1 MRNGIVHVLRN
12 ITTCLVGI
20 TLIGCAG
27 CGVAVDQQDTKQPTG
42 SAGSDTSKS
51 KIANSIPDYIDFL
64 LDLDAKPD
72 TKYPMS
78 DAQKT
83 ILKRS
88 RKSGSVS
95 KPDYELAWS
104 NYKQCVTG
112 YGYTTPVLRQFSNG
126 LYMIAMRDTTG
137 MSDQQR
143 KKFNEDENKCYNT
156 EVIAV
161 TGVYQMQIGNPGM
174 LSDGDQAMVDC
185 LHKAGI
191 VPKNYDKEAYKK
203 DLDAHAKNQPTTV
216 DFSNVVMA
224 MAHTRNSAP
233 TSTAEKNATMIDEW
247 KISKIGSFDRIAN
260 IRHGLDT
267 KKLKRLSTIWALG
280 PPMRIRAATYPTPI
294 TMPMTQKPSIAFNRP
309 GIFPSLFRLLAYPIL
324 PYACVSRGSVS

>member
-174 LSDGDQAMVDC
+174 LSDGD
-185 LHKAGI
+185 
-191 VPKNYDKEAYKK
+191 
-203 DLDAHAKNQPTTV
+203 
-216 DFSNVVMA
+216 
-224 MAHTRNSAP
+224 
-233 TSTAEKNATMIDEW
+233 
-247 KISKIGSFDRIAN
+247 
-260 IRHGLDT
+260 
-267 KKLKRLSTIWALG
+267 
-280 PPMRIRAATYPTPI
+280 
-294 TMPMTQKPSIAFNRP
+294 
-309 GIFPSLFRLLAYPIL
+309 
-324 PYACVSRGSVS
+324 

>member
-104 NYKQCVTG
+104 NYKQCVTS

-203 DLDAHAKNQPTTV
+203 DLDAHAKTSPPQWI
-216 DFSNVVMA
+216 SQ
-224 MAHTRNSAP
+224 TRKCKAVGWRTARRSETSMTPISGSRSADHRVP
-233 TSTAEKNATMIDEW
+233 RHASADDRKPCMIWNRAE
-247 KISKIGSFDRIAN
+247 R
-260 IRHGLDT
+260 
-267 KKLKRLSTIWALG
+267 KRSCALG
-280 PPMRIRAATYPTPI
+280 GIELAFLRHERTQHGGSGDRA
-294 TMPMTQKPSIAFNRP
+294 
-309 GIFPSLFRLLAYPIL
+309 
-324 PYACVSRGSVS
+324 